1 VWRECNTPR
10 RVIITI
16 FRIVNEADHCA
27 VSEDVLYFFD
37 EIIPFESIDV
47 ESQYFKGWDFAVSRA
62 R

>member
-47 ESQYFKGWDFAVSRA
+47 ESQ
-62 R
+62 